1 MVACAPGTKT
11 VELGNEA
18 VFNRSGGN
26 TFSCAVVDKFYE
38 THGWPAA
45 VAILEASGYSSTLS
59 IPTDLNCSAQTGE
72 NMYMVG
78 YPGRYNVEHLK
89 LIHLDVDVS
98 AQLPRIQKLV
108 PEGTL
113 CITTGPLIS
122 NEGPSTNPE
131 YRLSATAGMG
141 GGPVIPSGG
150 KIFGNPR

>member
-1 MVACAPGTKT
+1 VVACAPGTKT

-89 LIHLDVDVS
+89 LIHPDVS
-98 AQLPRIQKLV
+98 EKLTGGRRGAGLP
-108 PEGTL
+108 T
-113 CITTGPLIS
+113 PL
-122 NEGPSTNPE
+122 T
-131 YRLSATAGMG
+131 
-141 GGPVIPSGG
+141 
-150 KIFGNPR
+150 